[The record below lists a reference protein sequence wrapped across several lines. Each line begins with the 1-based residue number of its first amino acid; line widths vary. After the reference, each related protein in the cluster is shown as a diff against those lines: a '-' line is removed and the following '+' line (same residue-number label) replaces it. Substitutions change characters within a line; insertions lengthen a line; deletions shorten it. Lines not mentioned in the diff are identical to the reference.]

1 MTLTSALRPPL
12 LLHSALLAALL
23 LGGCASYHPEPLPTT
38 PQLAASV
45 QGLQVARSRIA
56 LPVLGHYTIDPDK
69 PLDATGL
76 AILAVLG
83 NPQLKAERA
92 RLGVARAQAF
102 DAGLLP
108 DPQLSLT
115 RDFPGNSVGATTSA
129 FNLGLSYDIAALI
142 THHAATRA
150 AQQAATQ
157 VDLQVLWAE
166 WQTVAQARL
175 LYTQLSGNAARLA
188 LLEQERRLF
197 EQRLHRSQAALAQG
211 NVTRLDVDAQL
222 VPLQSLTQTLQGI
235 ERQQLGLQ
243 SQLHAL
249 LGLLADVP
257 LPLAAAQPP
266 AVPDAAQ
273 VNTALAQ
280 LPRIRP
286 DLMALQAGYAAQE
299 QKVWQAVLGQ
309 FPAFSLGFTRARDT
323 AGVNTVGFGVS
334 ISLPL
339 FNRNQGVIATQR
351 ATRTQLRADYQA
363 RLDQADADVRQAQAD
378 LALLQRQRQTLL
390 TALPAL
396 EAAEAA
402 AQQALQHGGMTLL
415 EFINQR
421 TALLDQRLALQANA
435 QQQAEQVL
443 ALQLLTGLG
452 PYRHAAA
459 GTAQNARAPSTFHA
473 PTSHAPL

>member
-1 MTLTSALRPPL
+1 MTSTPFTSPHLRRSL
-12 LLHSALLAALL
+12 LLCALL
-23 LGGCASYHPEPLPTT
+23 LGGCASYHPEPLPTA
-38 PQLAASV
+38 PHLAASV

-56 LPVLGHYTIDPDK
+56 LPELAHYTFDPAK

-76 AILAVLG
+76 AILAVL
-83 NPQLKAERA
+83 NSPQLKAERA
-92 RLGVARAQAF
+92 KLGVARAQAF

-108 DPQLSLT
+108 DPQLGLT

-142 THHAATRA
+142 THHAAHRA
-150 AQQAATQ
+150 AQHAATQ
-157 VDLQVLWAE
+157 INLQVLWTE

-175 LYTQLSGNAARLA
+175 LYTQITGNTARLGI
-188 LLEQERRLF
+188 LEQERALF
-197 EQRLHRSQAALAQG
+197 TQRLQRSQAALAQG

-222 VPLQSLTQTLQGI
+222 VPLQALTQTIQQI

-243 SQLHAL
+243 AQLHAL
-249 LGLLADVP
+249 LGLRSDVP
-257 LPLAAAQPP
+257 LPLAAPQAEPTP
-266 AVPDAAQ
+266 SAAQ
-273 VNTALAQ
+273 VDTALAA
-280 LPRIRP
+280 LPHIRP

-309 FPAFSLGFTRARDT
+309 FPAFNLGFTRARDT

-351 ATRTQLRADYQA
+351 ATRAQLQADYQA

-378 LALLQRQRQTLL
+378 IALLQQQRQALQA
-390 TALPAL
+390 ALPAL
-396 EAAEAA
+396 ESADAA
-402 AQQALQHGGMTLL
+402 ARQALQHGAMSLL

-435 QQQAEQVL
+435 QQRAEQTL

-452 PYRHAAA
+452 PYRQTAA
-459 GTAQNARAPSTFHA
+459 TQLFPSKQK
-473 PTSHAPL
+473 S

>member
-1 MTLTSALRPPL
+1 MPRRR
-12 LLHSALLAALL
+12 LLHSALLAVLL
-23 LGGCASYHPEPLPTT
+23 LGGCASYHPDPLPTA
-38 PQLAASV
+38 PHLAASV
-45 QGLQVARSRIA
+45 QGLQVARSQIA
-56 LPVLGHYTIDPDK
+56 LPALAHYDFDPNK

-76 AILAVLG
+76 AILAVLN

-92 RLGVARAQAF
+92 KLGVARAQAF

-142 THHAATRA
+142 THHAASRA
-150 AQQAATQ
+150 AQSAAAQ

-175 LYTQLSGNAARLA
+175 LYTQISGNAARLA
-188 LLEQERRLF
+188 LLEQERALFQERL
-197 EQRLHRSQAALAQG
+197 QRSQAALAQG

-222 VPLQSLTQTLQGI
+222 VPLQALTQTIQGTQ
-235 ERQQLGLQ
+235 RQQLALQ

-249 LGLLADVP
+249 LGLRPGVP
-257 LPLAAAQPP
+257 LPLAPATPQP
-266 AVPDAAQ
+266 VPDAAK
-273 VNTALAQ
+273 VDAALQ
-280 LPRIRP
+280 NLPRIRP

-309 FPAFSLGFTRARDT
+309 FPAFNLGFTRARDT
-323 AGVNTVGFGVS
+323 AGVNTIGFGVN

-351 ATRTQLRADYQA
+351 ATRAQLRADYQA
-363 RLDQADADVRQAQAD
+363 RLDQAEADARQAQAD
-378 LALLQRQRQTLL
+378 LALLQQQRQALRA
-390 TALPAL
+390 ALPAL
-396 EAAEAA
+396 ESAEAA
-402 AQQALQHGGMTLL
+402 AQVALQHGSMTLF

-435 QQQAEQVL
+435 QQTEEQAL

-452 PYRHAAA
+452 PYRAAA
-459 GTAQNARAPSTFHA
+459 QTTTSTTAHQP
-473 PTSHAPL
+473 

>member
-1 MTLTSALRPPL
+1 MTSTPFPFPHLRRSL
-12 LLHSALLAALL
+12 LLAALL
-23 LGGCASYHPEPLPTT
+23 LGGCASYHPDPLPTA
-38 PQLAASV
+38 PHLAASV
-45 QGLQVARSRIA
+45 QGLQVARSSIA
-56 LPVLGHYTIDPDK
+56 LPALAHYAFDPAK

-76 AILAVLG
+76 AILAVLN

-92 RLGVARAQAF
+92 KLGVARAQAF

-142 THHAATRA
+142 THHAASRA
-150 AQQAATQ
+150 AQHAATQ

-175 LYTQLSGNAARLA
+175 LYTQISGNSARLA
-188 LLEQERRLF
+188 LLEQERSLF
-197 EQRLHRSQAALAQG
+197 QQRLQRSQAALAQG

-222 VPLQSLTQTLQGI
+222 VPLQALTQTIQGI

-249 LGLLADVP
+249 LGLQADVP
-257 LPLAAAQPP
+257 LPLAAPGMRP
-266 AVPDAAQ
+266 APDAAQ
-273 VNTALAQ
+273 VDTALGN
-280 LPRIRP
+280 LRRSRP

-299 QKVWQAVLGQ
+299 QKVWQSVLGQ
-309 FPAFSLGFTRARDT
+309 FPAFNLGFTRARDT

-351 ATRTQLRADYQA
+351 ATRAQLRADYQA

-378 LALLQRQRQTLL
+378 LALLQQQRQALL
-390 TALPAL
+390 AALPAL
-396 EAAEAA
+396 ESAEAA
-402 AQQALQHGGMTLL
+402 ALQALQHGGMTLL

-435 QQQAEQVL
+435 QQTEEQAL

-459 GTAQNARAPSTFHA
+459 TPFLPSKQQ
-473 PTSHAPL
+473 P

>member
-1 MTLTSALRPPL
+1 MTTLRL
-12 LLHSALLAALL
+12 STSALLAAAL
-23 LGGCASYHPEPLPTT
+23 LGGCASYHPEPLSASAH
-38 PQLAASV
+38 LAASV
-45 QGLQVARSRIA
+45 AGLNVARDQIA
-56 LPVLGHYTIDPDK
+56 LPALARYDFNPAK

-76 AILAVLG
+76 AILAVLN

-92 RLGVARAQAF
+92 RLGVAQAQAF

-108 DPQLSLT
+108 DPQLGFSQ
-115 RDFPGNSVGATTSA
+115 DFPGNSVGASTSA
-129 FNLGLSYDIAALI
+129 YNLGLSYDIAALI
-142 THHAATRA
+142 THHAAHRA
-150 AQQAATQ
+150 AQHAATQ
-157 VDLQVLWAE
+157 VNLQVLWAE

-175 LYTQLSGNAARLA
+175 LYTRITGNAARLS
-188 LLEQERRLF
+188 LLEQERTLF
-197 EQRLHRSQAALAQG
+197 AQRLKRSQAALAQG

-222 VPLQSLTQTLQGI
+222 VPLQALTQTLQQI

-249 LGLLADVP
+249 LGLKADVP
-257 LPLAAAQPP
+257 LSLAAPSEQAAPTGAQ
-266 AVPDAAQ
+266 VDAAL
-273 VNTALAQ
+273 NT
-280 LPRIRP
+280 LPHIRP

-309 FPAFSLGFTRARDT
+309 FPAFNLGFTRARDT

-351 ATRTQLRADYQA
+351 ATRAQLQADYQA

-378 LALLQRQRQTLL
+378 IALLQQQRQTLQD
-390 TALPAL
+390 ALPAL
-396 EAAEAA
+396 ASADAA
-402 AQQALQHGGMTLL
+402 AQQALQQGGMSLL

-435 QQQAEQVL
+435 QQRAEQIL

-452 PYRHAAA
+452 PYRQAAA
-459 GTAQNARAPSTFHA
+459 LVPPSK
-473 PTSHAPL
+473 P

>member
-1 MTLTSALRPPL
+1 MKQIVTPQPTAMTVPHLSR
-12 LLHSALLAALL
+12 SVLLAALL
-23 LGGCASYHPEPLPTT
+23 LGGCASYHPEPLPTSAD
-38 PQLAASV
+38 LAASANR
-45 QGLQVARSRIA
+45 LDVARSKIA
-56 LPVLGHYTIDPDK
+56 LPALTRYNFDTAK

-76 AILAVLG
+76 AILAVLN

-108 DPQLSLT
+108 DPQLGLSQ
-115 RDFPGNSVGATTSA
+115 DFPGNSAGATTSA
-129 FNLGLSYDIAALI
+129 YNLGLSYDIAALI
-142 THHAATRA
+142 THHAAQSA
-150 AQQAATQ
+150 AQHAATQ
-157 VDLQVLWAE
+157 VNLQVLWAE

-175 LYTQLSGNAARLA
+175 LYTQITGNAARLK
-188 LLEQERRLF
+188 LLEQERALF
-197 EQRLHRSQAALAQG
+197 AQRLQRSQAALAQG

-222 VPLQSLTQTLQGI
+222 VPLQALTQTIQQI
-235 ERQQLGLQ
+235 ERQQLSLQ

-249 LGLLADVP
+249 LGLQADVP
-257 LPLAAAQPP
+257 LPLAAPSEQAAPT
-266 AVPDAAQ
+266 AAQ
-273 VNTALAQ
+273 VAAALEQ

-309 FPAFSLGFTRARDT
+309 FPAFNLGFTRARDT

-351 ATRTQLRADYQA
+351 ATRAQLLADYQA

-378 LALLQRQRQTLL
+378 IALLQQQRQTLQD
-390 TALPAL
+390 ALPAL
-396 EAAEAA
+396 ESADAA
-402 AQQALQHGGMTLL
+402 AQQALQQGGMSLL

-435 QQQAEQVL
+435 QQRAEQIL

-452 PYRHAAA
+452 PYRQTAAQV
-459 GTAQNARAPSTFHA
+459 TPSKSNA
-473 PTSHAPL
+473 APL

>member
-1 MTLTSALRPPL
+1 MQLVTSLRPTIPFVRLPRSALP
-12 LLHSALLAALL
+12 ATLLAALL
-23 LGGCASYHPEPLPTT
+23 GGCSSYHPDPLPTT

-45 QGLQVARSRIA
+45 QGLQVERRQID
-56 LPVLGHYTIDPDK
+56 LPVLARYDFDPTK

-76 AILAVLG
+76 AIFAVLG

-92 RLGVARAQAF
+92 KLGVARAQAF
-102 DAGLLP
+102 DARLLP
-108 DPQLSLT
+108 DPQLSLS
-115 RDFPGNSVGATTSA
+115 RDFPGNSVGASTSA
-129 FNLGLSYDIAALI
+129 YNLGLSYDIAALI

-175 LYTQLSGNAARLA
+175 LYIQISGNSARLA

-197 EQRLHRSQAALAQG
+197 EQRLQRSQTALAQG
-211 NVTRLDVDAQL
+211 HVTRLDVDAQL
-222 VPLQSLTQTLQGI
+222 VPLQALTQTIQGI
-235 ERQQLGLQ
+235 ERQQLALQ

-249 LGLLADVP
+249 LGLQADVP
-257 LPLAAAQPP
+257 LPLAPITPQP
-266 AVPDAAQ
+266 VPDAAQ
-273 VNTALAQ
+273 VDAALKH
-280 LPRIRP
+280 LPSIRP

-309 FPAFSLGFTRARDT
+309 FPAFNLGFTRARDT
-323 AGVNTVGFGVS
+323 AGVNTVGVGVS

-351 ATRTQLRADYQA
+351 ATRAQLRAEYQA
-363 RLDQADADVRQAQAD
+363 RLDQADADVHQAQAD

-390 TALPAL
+390 AALPAL
-396 EAAEAA
+396 ESAEAA
-402 AQQALQHGGMTLL
+402 AHQALQQGSLTLL

-435 QQQAEQVL
+435 QQINEQTL

-452 PYRHAAA
+452 PYRHAA
-459 GTAQNARAPSTFHA
+459 RPPFLSE
-473 PTSHAPL
+473 PKP